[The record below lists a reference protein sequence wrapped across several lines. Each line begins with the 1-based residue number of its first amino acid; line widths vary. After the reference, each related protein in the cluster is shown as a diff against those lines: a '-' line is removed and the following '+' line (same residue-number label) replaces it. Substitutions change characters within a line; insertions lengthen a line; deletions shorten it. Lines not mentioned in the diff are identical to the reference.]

1 MQYANFLRGV
11 GAAILLTAASACAT
25 DDKAA
30 DSEPHVDYGSAASGL
45 AYARE
50 NCASCHGVEAG
61 QRSPVAAAPTFDAL
75 ARRPGMNRAAL
86 TILLQT
92 PHRDM
97 PNLIVDPDRVDD
109 LSAYL
114 EVLDAR

>member
-1 MQYANFLRGV
+1 MHYARFVRCFGVAVFLV
-11 GAAILLTAASACAT
+11 VASACTT
-25 DDKAA
+25 DDKTA
-30 DSEPHVDYGSAASGL
+30 DSEPHVDYGGAASGL

-86 TILLQT
+86 SVLLRT
-92 PHRDM
+92 PHRNM

-109 LSAYL
+109 LAAYL
-114 EVLDAR
+114 EALDES